1 MGYRLILGD
10 CLEQLKKL
18 ESNSVQCIVSS
29 PPYYGLRDYGVDGQI
44 GLEESPQAYITKL
57 VEVFR
62 EARRVLKDDGTL
74 WLNLGD
80 SFASDMKGGGGSN
93 QETMTISGSK
103 SYIIDGQHYG
113 ARKFN
118 HGLKPKD
125 LMMIPARV
133 AIALQD
139 DGWWIRSEIIW
150 YKPNPMPES
159 VTDRP
164 TKAHEM
170 IYLLTKS
177 ARYFYDNEAV
187 REAANNDSGF
197 AKQRENCNSKKYP
210 HPEGVVLGRK
220 TDPHGGLTQSGN
232 EPTRNLRSVWNIATR
247 PFSEAHFATFPLEIP
262 LRCIK
267 AGTSE
272 RGECPHCGKAWVR
285 AVEREKSDGPTWEQ
299 RKANGDKSGNRE
311 LNGVYLGEKSSPH
324 LGTSIATTIGFTP
337 QCQCPAHE
345 PVHQTVLDPFNG
357 AATTGVAALLLNR
370 NYIGLELNPDYLEI
384 SRKRLQNYAI
394 EMPDEIEQPKVI
406 KTQLAMF

>member
-1 MGYRLILGD
+1 
-10 CLEQLKKL
+10 
-18 ESNSVQCIVSS
+18 
-29 PPYYGLRDYGVDGQI
+29 
-44 GLEESPQAYITKL
+44 
-57 VEVFR
+57 
-62 EARRVLKDDGTL
+62 
-74 WLNLGD
+74 
-80 SFASDMKGGGGSN
+80 
-93 QETMTISGSK
+93 
-103 SYIIDGQHYG
+103 
-113 ARKFN
+113 
-118 HGLKPKD
+118 
-125 LMMIPARV
+125 
-133 AIALQD
+133 
-139 DGWWIRSEIIW
+139 
-150 YKPNPMPES
+150 MPES

-177 ARYFYDNEAV
+177 ARYYYDNEAV
-187 REAANNDSGF
+187 REAATDDY
-197 AKQRENCNSKKYP
+197 AKGGRVCLPDK
-210 HPEGVVLGRK
+210 VLGKGFEVR
-220 TDPHGGLTQSGN
+220 GN
-232 EPTRNLRSVWNIATR
+232 LHNQLGKSTRNLRSVWNTKGNGYALVELPDDTTDEMTTVFNIATR

-285 AVEREKSDGPTWEQ
+285 VVETS
-299 RKANGDKSGNRE
+299 RKEGRDKLTCGNMDANGITRTTAGLSVPNEYKVKQS
-311 LNGVYLGEKSSPH
+311 
-324 LGTSIATTIGFTP
+324 TTIGFTP

-370 NYIGLELNPDYLEI
+370 NYIGFELNPDYLEI